1 MAHTILDHYTF
12 KWRDGR
18 MALALGLGSLFNHSD
33 SPNVS
38 YSIDTATES
47 IRYTTAR
54 AVDPDEELCIH
65 YGSNLWF
72 KPAEIP
78 ISDER
83 SRIDTELVEE
93 DGWGGLSAVAGEASS
108 SKRILEDMPNPNEIL
123 PMRTSR
129 SPGSNLLLM
138 RTTKRHQRRSV
149 QAWAVDIPDPRHT
162 TSALK
167 WVKSSGL
174 DTPTLSHLKR
184 VRKSPTGTHS
194 TLLLTST
201 SPTVP
206 ELPPILDLAPP
217 YQLSVPRSAA
227 LTPTSLALKNALWP
241 TVFAPRRKGEPED
254 WSRARAQWAC
264 TAMLRVVKEA
274 RAARAAGELP
284 IASYVP
290 SPPEEPAW
298 PSYLA
303 RDTRISSA
311 HPLRHAALNVVRAL
325 ADSTT
330 STSASTT
337 PAAASAAPTPSP
349 PASTLAPAKN
359 GQQYLLT
366 SRALFTT
373 HEPCVMCSMA
383 LLHSRVK
390 EVFFLV
396 PMQRTGGCGGAVCVP
411 KLDGVNHRFAIG
423 RWKTGAGGVSVE
435 GLEIDENTDS

>member
-1 MAHTILDHYTF
+1 M
-12 KWRDGR
+12 
-18 MALALGLGSLFNHSD
+18 
-33 SPNVS
+33 
-38 YSIDTATES
+38 
-47 IRYTTAR
+47 
-54 AVDPDEELCIH
+54 
-65 YGSNLWF
+65 
-72 KPAEIP
+72 
-78 ISDER
+78 
-83 SRIDTELVEE
+83 
-93 DGWGGLSAVAGEASS
+93 
-108 SKRILEDMPNPNEIL
+108 
-123 PMRTSR
+123 
-129 SPGSNLLLM
+129 
-138 RTTKRHQRRSV
+138 
-149 QAWAVDIPDPRHT
+149 
-162 TSALK
+162 
-167 WVKSSGL
+167 
-174 DTPTLSHLKR
+174 
-184 VRKSPTGTHS
+184 RKSPTGTHS

-217 YQLSVPRSAA
+217 YQLIVPRSAA
-227 LTPTSLALKNALWP
+227 LTPASLALKNALWP

-264 TAMLRVVKEA
+264 AAMLRVVEEA
-274 RAARAAGELP
+274 RAARAAGEVRMCLPDYSLPKACVSHTHYPPDPQLP

-303 RDTRISSA
+303 CDTRLSSA

-330 STSASTT
+330 SASTSASASTSV
-337 PAAASAAPTPSP
+337 AAAAPIPSP
-349 PASTLAPAKN
+349 PASTPASAKN
-359 GQQYLLT
+359 GQHYLLT

-373 HEPCVMCSMA
+373 HEPCVMCTMA

-423 RWKTGAGGVSVE
+423 QWKAGAGGISVE
-435 GLEIDENTDS
+435 GLGIDENTDS